1 MPYDIQISPWVL
13 KIGAIEGGPV
23 YTETSGFFES
33 TPARINKVYFK
44 EKLIYPCSLDDI
56 ITPKEVQV
64 SIYPNPFNEYIT
76 IESTENIVSLK
87 IIDIYGKT
95 ILSMN
100 DILLNRYTTQVD
112 FKSGVYLVQVELANS
127 KTYVNHLIR
136 M

>member
-1 MPYDIQISPWVL
+1 
-13 KIGAIEGGPV
+13 
-23 YTETSGFFES
+23 
-33 TPARINKVYFK
+33 
-44 EKLIYPCSLDDI
+44 LDDI